1 MTGKDQGNRN
11 AGRSPA
17 EGSPMARGRLG
28 TGMMSDDAQKGM
40 DIMNS
45 PSAADEGAE
54 AGSDM
59 ATELDKTGAADRAK
73 R

>member
-1 MTGKDQGNRN
+1 MADKKQGGRHET
-11 AGRSPA
+11 RSPT
-17 EGSPMARGRLG
+17 ERGGLG

-45 PSAADEGAE
+45 PSAADQGAE
-54 AGSDM
+54 AGSDL
-59 ATELDKTGAADRAK
+59 ATELDKTGAADRVK